1 MSSGFYKYVNPEPTH
16 IPNTLIK
23 TECIKSRIY
32 ILSNYT
38 LNLKVNFI
46 GVAAQISKLQGE
58 RFIIV
63 YAVWILPRMLE
74 SRNIELS
81 HKLFFFVFLYFS
93 FFISF
98 IFHTRPTNLF
108 QVTEELLCTF
118 YCSVHSPLPS
128 LIQTIQNLLWGWN

>member
-63 YAVWILPRMLE
+63 YAV
-74 SRNIELS
+74 
-81 HKLFFFVFLYFS
+81 
-93 FFISF
+93 
-98 IFHTRPTNLF
+98 
-108 QVTEELLCTF
+108 
-118 YCSVHSPLPS
+118 
-128 LIQTIQNLLWGWN
+128 